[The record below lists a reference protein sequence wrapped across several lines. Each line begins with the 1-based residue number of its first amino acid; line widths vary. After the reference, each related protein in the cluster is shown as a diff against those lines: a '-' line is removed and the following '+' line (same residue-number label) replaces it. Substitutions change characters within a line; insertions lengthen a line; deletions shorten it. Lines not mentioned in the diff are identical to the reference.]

1 MTKTKKIIIVAGE
14 ESGDMY
20 AANIIKNFSKR
31 KEIIF
36 YGMGSSKVKE
46 TNIEI
51 LVDSSELSVLGLIEI
66 IKMYP
71 RLLYALRTMKKSISS
86 IRPDLLILIDYQ
98 EFNMKLARYAKS
110 IGIKVLFYISPQVW
124 AWRENRIKNI
134 KNYIDEMAVIFPFE
148 EKYYKNLGVKAT
160 YVGHPLLN
168 NNDYKKVLNQK
179 KEYIGFFPGSRLN
192 EIKKHLPLINQ
203 IIEHLHNKFPK
214 ENFLISSSNNI
225 NKKIFDSDFYKKKYV
240 NVVSSKNIYETIDM
254 CKIAVAASGTITLQI
269 ALKKIPMC
277 VFYRLSN
284 ITYLIAK
291 ILVKTKFI
299 SLVNI
304 VLNKEAIKEFVQKDA
319 SCKSISDELI
329 KIKEDNHYRNKIIS
343 DYEILEKKLSD
354 DSSKENIIDVIE
366 RLIKEVILALKTVLR
381 LYHFFQ

>member
-98 EFNMKLARYAKS
+98 EFNMKLAKYAKS
-110 IGIKVLFYISPQVW
+110 NGVKV
-124 AWRENRIKNI
+124 KNI

-203 IIEHLHNKFPK
+203 IIENLHNKFPQ

-366 RLIKEVILALKTVLR
+366 RLIK
-381 LYHFFQ
+381 

>member
-1 MTKTKKIIIVAGE
+1 MIKTKKIIIVAGE

-31 KEIIF
+31 KEVIF

-46 TNIEI
+46 TNIKI

-277 VFYRLSN
+277 VFYKLSN

-329 KIKEDNHYRNKIIS
+329 KITEDNHYRNKIIS

-366 RLIKEVILALKTVLR
+366 RLIK
-381 LYHFFQ
+381 